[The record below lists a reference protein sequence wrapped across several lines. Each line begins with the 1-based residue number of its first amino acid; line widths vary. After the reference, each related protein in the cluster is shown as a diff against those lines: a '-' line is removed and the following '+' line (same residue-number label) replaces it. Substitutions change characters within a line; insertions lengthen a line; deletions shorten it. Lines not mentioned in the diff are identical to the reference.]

1 MSAYT
6 LPFEKP
12 ITELENKLR
21 ELRTFSEDQEIDV
34 SLEIQRMQKKIEE
47 TRRNIYSELSA
58 WQKVQVARHPLRPYT
73 LDYIHAMT
81 TDFRE
86 LHGDR
91 IHRDDRA
98 IIGGF
103 AKLDGRPVMIIGT
116 QKGRDTKSN
125 LECNFGC
132 AYPEGYRKALR
143 LMKLAAK
150 FNTPIIT
157 LIDTPGAFPG
167 IESEERHIAE
177 AIAVNLREMFKLRT
191 PIIVAIIG
199 EGGSGGALGIGVG
212 DRILILENAYYSVI
226 SPEGCAAILWK
237 DRTYADKAAE
247 ALKLT
252 APDLIESGLAD
263 EIVQEPY
270 GGAHADP
277 NEMTGN
283 LKKVLVAKVAE
294 LSKIPVEQL
303 LEQRYQKFRH
313 MGELGIDESGTFAPS
328 EPEVDP
334 AETPAEIEEPV
345 DEVDEDEETEREAK
359 EPKKDMDTDD
369 ADETKS

>member
-1 MSAYT
+1 MPVYT

-12 ITELENKLR
+12 IVELEKKLQ
-21 ELRTFSEDQEIDV
+21 ELSTFSETQKIDV
-34 SLEIQRMQKKIEE
+34 ATEIEQMTKRIDETKREIYKSL
-47 TRRNIYSELSA
+47 TP

-73 LDYIHAMT
+73 RDYIEMMT
-81 TDFRE
+81 THFEE

-103 AKLDGRPVMIIGT
+103 GEIDGHRVMIIGT

-150 FNTPIIT
+150 FNLPIIT

-177 AIAVNLREMFKLRT
+177 AIAVNLREMFT
-191 PIIVAIIG
+191 FPVPIIPTIIG

-212 DRILILENAYYSVI
+212 DHVMVLEYAYYSVI
-226 SPEGCAAILWK
+226 SPEGCAAIIWK
-237 DRTYADKAAE
+237 NRSFADKAAE

-252 APDLIESGLAD
+252 SPDLIAAGLAD
-263 EIVQEPY
+263 EVVPEPL
-270 GGAHADP
+270 GGAHNNREQMA
-277 NEMTGN
+277 ET
-283 LKKVLVAKVAE
+283 LKKHLITNIQK
-294 LSKIPVEQL
+294 LSKLSPQKL
-303 LEQRYQKFRH
+303 MNKRYDKFRA
-313 MGELGIDESGTFAPS
+313 MGPYTELKP
-328 EPEVDP
+328 P
-334 AETPAEIEEPV
+334 AASK
-345 DEVDEDEETEREAK
+345 A
-359 EPKKDMDTDD
+359 
-369 ADETKS
+369 S